1 MRGNLENRAHALIAG
16 LFVITLSI
24 TVALIAQWFS
34 GDSIV
39 RNSYFVYTNESVS
52 GLSPQ
57 AAVHYRGVNIGKVES
72 IYFNPKNASEILIE
86 ISADRSVTLNNTV
99 FAIMEYQGLTG
110 LTYIQLDDNLEAPK
124 IDNFK
129 LQPIDDDARIPM
141 RRSLLDEMTGS
152 GQDLI
157 RNINKTVVEINH
169 LLGKN
174 NQEQITEIITD
185 INNATS
191 RFDDLFDPSRPDNMK
206 LSSIT
211 TELDE
216 LLKKINLTAS
226 RVNAEGGLIDSLSL
240 SADALANTVPK
251 LNLISDSVLRS
262 TQNLDRTLRQ
272 FEDHPQSILFGKQ
285 PPLPGPGEDGFVTPE
300 VTQ

>member
-1 MRGNLENRAHALIAG
+1 MENRAHALIAG
-16 LFVITLSI
+16 LFVVTLSI

-39 RNSYFVYTNESVS
+39 RNNYLVYTNESVS

-72 IYFNPKNASEILIE
+72 IYFNPNNTNEILIE
-86 ISADRSVTLNNTV
+86 ISADRSVALNNTV

-110 LTYIQLDDNLEAPK
+110 LTYIQLNDNLNALK
-124 IDNFK
+124 MDNFK
-129 LQPIDDDARIPM
+129 LEPIHQDARIPM
-141 RRSLLDEMTGS
+141 HRSFLDEMTGS

-169 LLGKN
+169 LLDKN
-174 NQEQITEIITD
+174 NQKQISEIITD

-191 RFDDLFDPSRPDNMK
+191 RFDELFDPARLDSMN
-206 LSSIT
+206 LSGIT
-211 TELDE
+211 TELDS
-216 LLKKINLTAS
+216 LLKKINIIAS
-226 RVNAEGGLIDSLSL
+226 KVNEDGGFIDSLAL
-240 SADALANTVPK
+240 SAEALADTIPK
-251 LNLISDSVLRS
+251 LNQISDGVLRS

-272 FEDHPQSILFGKQ
+272 YEDHPQSILFGKQ
-285 PPLPGPGEDGFVTPE
+285 PSLPGPGEDGFVPPE
-300 VTQ
+300 VAP

>member
-1 MRGNLENRAHALIAG
+1 MENRSHALIAG

-39 RNSYFVYTNESVS
+39 RNNYLVYTNESVS
-52 GLSPQ
+52 GLNPQ

-72 IYFNPKNASEILIE
+72 IYFNPKNANEILIE
-86 ISADRSVTLNNTV
+86 ISADRSVTLNNTA

-110 LTYIQLDDNLEAPK
+110 LTYIQLNDNLEALK

-129 LQPIDDDARIPM
+129 LEPIHGNARIPM
-141 RRSLLDEMTGS
+141 HRSFLDEMTGS

-174 NQEQITEIITD
+174 NQKQISEIITD

-191 RFDDLFDPSRPDNMK
+191 RFDDLFDPSRLDNMK

-211 TELDE
+211 TELDS
-216 LLKKINLTAS
+216 LLKKTNFIAS
-226 RVNAEGGLIDSLSL
+226 KVNEDGGLIDSLAL
-240 SADALANTVPK
+240 SAEALADAVPK
-251 LNLISDSVLRS
+251 LNQISDGILRS

-272 FEDHPQSILFGKQ
+272 YEEQPQSILFGKQ
-285 PPLPGPGEDGFVTPE
+285 PSLPGPGEDGFMPPE